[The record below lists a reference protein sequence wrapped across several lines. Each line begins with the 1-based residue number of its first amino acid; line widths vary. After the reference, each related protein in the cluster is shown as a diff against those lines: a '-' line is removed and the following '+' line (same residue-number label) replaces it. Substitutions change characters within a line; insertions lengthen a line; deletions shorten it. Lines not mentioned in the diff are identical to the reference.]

1 MQLFLNFGA
10 KARKTDPETSKMA
23 AMSFDPTDMEAI
35 VLEVI
40 SQFPNGCI
48 FDDILDC
55 LPNIREGSISPRLK
69 PLVKKGLI
77 EDTGEKRMGRSGRMQ
92 RVLRVVVDS
101 PKENRIF
108 YAPEGFKRLTINLP
122 EDIHKKI
129 KMKAVMEQCTVTDI
143 ITRLLEKEINKGL
156 T

>member
-23 AMSFDPTDMEAI
+23 AMSFDATDMEAI

-40 SQFPNGCI
+40 NQFPKGCI

-55 LPNIREGSISPRLK
+55 LPNVREGSISPRLK

-92 RVLRVVVDS
+92 RVLRVVDT
-101 PKENRIF
+101 PKETRIF
-108 YAPEGFKRLTINLP
+108 HAPEGFKRLTINLR
-122 EDIHKKI
+122 EDIHQQI
-129 KMKAVMEQCTVTDI
+129 KMKAVMEKCTVTDI
-143 ITRLLEKEINKGL
+143 ITKLLEKEIN
-156 T
+156 